1 MPISQKVSKISIRD
15 MSLNTTLDKL
25 LSEAGELKHFKSLQF
40 SIGGSHRMFIIN
52 GREKDAMVA
61 MVAMMQWIKSLC
73 KETIREFGPHALQI

>member
-25 LSEAGELKHFKSLQF
+25 LSEAGELNHFKSLQF

-61 MVAMMQWIKSLC
+61 MMQWIKSLC